1 MKNMVSGSSRQKPA
15 ARALGRMLVV
25 WSAVAALAMAQSAR
39 VKITPLG
46 SHAGELCRNDRAL
59 LMEDP
64 TGVRILYD
72 PGRTVD
78 ETDPRLGDI
87 HVILI
92 SHVHPD
98 HIGDTKPNR
107 QAPGTC
113 AAPGTVSALPNS
125 VAGAIAA
132 AKNSAL
138 ITGGEMA
145 EFLGR
150 KIQNVRGP
158 ATPGCPTSGLA
169 NEMVVPMAAPC
180 TLSERPGGSITV
192 RLTGAAA
199 AVKVVSVQAFHSNGI
214 PANMVDDPGVAPGLR
229 AYGGNEGGFVVR
241 FTNGLS
247 VYMTSDTGLFG
258 DMKTIIRDYYHPQVA
273 VINMGDVTN
282 LGPDEGAFAVK
293 NLIQPRTVI
302 PSHINESATS
312 SGAPTGDRM
321 KRFLDV
327 MRTPGFRLSRS
338 RTLDE
343 PEINIVIPLSGVT
356 REFDADGRCA
366 NCQ

>member
-1 MKNMVSGSSRQKPA
+1 MRRETTLQA
-15 ARALGRMLVV
+15 LARILAV
-25 WSAVAALAMAQSAR
+25 WSAAAVLGIGQVQT

-46 SHAGELCRNDRAL
+46 SHDGEFCRNDRAL

-87 HVILI
+87 HVLLL

-98 HIGDTKPNR
+98 HIGDAKPNR

-125 VAGAIAA
+125 VLGAIAA
-132 AKNSAL
+132 AKNSAV
-138 ITGGEMA
+138 IAGGEMA

-150 KIQNVRGP
+150 KIQNIRGSATATCP
-158 ATPGCPTSGLA
+158 AAGLT
-169 NEMVVPMAAPC
+169 NEMIVPLSAPC
-180 TLSERPGGSITV
+180 TIGARPGGSLTARLAGAPAGV
-192 RLTGAAA
+192 RIAN
-199 AVKVVSVQAFHSNGI
+199 VQAFHSNGI
-214 PANMVDDPGVAPGLR
+214 PGNLVDDPGVPPGLR
-229 AYGGNEGGFVVR
+229 GYGGNDGGFIVK
-241 FTNGLS
+241 FTTGLA
-247 VYMTSDTGLFG
+247 VYLTGDTGLFG
-258 DMKTIIRDYYHPQVA
+258 DMKTIVRDYYQPQLA

-282 LGPDEGAFAVK
+282 LGPDEGAFAAK

-302 PSHINESATS
+302 ASHINEAATS

-321 KRFLDV
+321 KRFIEL
-327 MRTPGFRLSRS
+327 MRTHGSQFPRS
-338 RTLDE
+338 RG
-343 PEINIVIPLSGVT
+343 PAEISIVIPLSGVT
-356 REFDADGRCA
+356 REFDGDGRCV
-366 NCQ
+366 NCP

>member
-1 MKNMVSGSSRQKPA
+1 MRTDEASRRRKK
-15 ARALGRMLVV
+15 RTT
-25 WSAVAALAMAQSAR
+25 WALARLLVACGAAAAVGTGQSQT

-46 SHAGELCRNDRAL
+46 SHQGEFCRNDRAL

-78 ETDPRLGDI
+78 ETDGRLGDI
-87 HVILI
+87 HVILL

-98 HIGDTKPNR
+98 HMGDTKPNR

-125 VAGAIAA
+125 VLAAVAA
-132 AKNSAL
+132 AKNSAV
-138 ITGGEMA
+138 IAGGEMTD
-145 EFLGR
+145 FLGR
-150 KIQNVRGP
+150 KIQNIRGS
-158 ATPGCPTSGLA
+158 ATPGCPTAGLT
-169 NEMVVPMAAPC
+169 NEMIVPMAAPC
-180 TLSERPGGSITV
+180 TLSERPGGSVTV
-192 RLTGAAA
+192 RFSGAAA
-199 AVKVVSVQAFHSNGI
+199 GVKIVGVQAFHSNGI

-229 AYGGNEGGFVVR
+229 AYGGNDGGFVVR

-293 NLIQPRTVI
+293 SLIQPRTVI
-302 PSHINESATS
+302 PSHINEAATS

-321 KRFLDV
+321 RRFLDV

-338 RTLDE
+338 RTIDE
-343 PEINIVIPLSGVT
+343 PEISIVIPLSGVT
-356 REFDADGRCA
+356 REFDGNGNCL